1 MPEVGAGDADG
12 ARDEDVYG
20 LLVLGGTA
28 VALPLSALREVV
40 PCPAELTALP
50 VSAVGLVGAMELRE
64 LVVPVLDLQVAFT
77 GAPGGAA
84 DQRVRGAGEVVV
96 VVTDGDQLIGV
107 IADEVR
113 GVVHVPAS
121 GLLAV
126 RAGGGALLVSHTFRH
141 PDGTGIVSVLDAAA
155 ILSLPGVPTVRDA
168 HRETAAVGPA
178 AAAGRAAAALARRT
192 LTLLRCGEHVLALD
206 VAHVHTT
213 LPGSAPTASVLDSAL
228 CRGVTTYVDAEVA
241 VVDPLVLLGLGALDE
256 QQARGAGLVVDL
268 DGGYVVLAL
277 TGLLDIVE
285 VDREQILPVPGFA
298 VPRPD
303 LLAGVVDLPGTGQ
316 CLVLDGA
323 ALGAEEE
330 LRVLGSLNTR
340 TAPASGTP
348 APGTPAPG
356 TPAPGT
362 AASDGATG
370 DGASDA
376 GRPYITYTAG
386 TDVATPLDQ
395 VAEILPLP
403 TTHTRTTG
411 GAPGGWTGGA
421 VTGVLAHRGAAVPV
435 LHLPTLLGL
444 AGAPTTAASCLL
456 LVDVDGA
463 PVGFAVD
470 GLRAIE
476 PLVWQDPEGPQGQGD
491 DAPGPGRVLA
501 ASPLVQ
507 VGQRQELLRGVDLL
521 ALARAVRDGSTASAP
536 SQQPQAA

>member
-1 MPEVGAGDADG
+1 MGSDGSGAGADG

-20 LLVLGGTA
+20 LLVLGGID

-40 PCPAELTALP
+40 PCPGELTALP

-64 LVVPVLDLQVAFT
+64 LVVPVLDLRVAFA
-77 GAPGGAA
+77 GRPGDAA
-84 DQRVRGAGEVVV
+84 GPRVRGEGEVVV

-107 IADEVR
+107 VADEVR

-126 RAGGGALLVSHTFRH
+126 RADGGALLVSHTFRQ
-141 PDGTGIVSVLDAAA
+141 PGGAGIISVLDAAA

-168 HRETAAVGPA
+168 PRETTGAGPG
-178 AAAGRAAAALARRT
+178 AGAGPTTAALARRT

-213 LPGSAPTASVLDSAL
+213 LPGSAPTPSVLDSAL
-228 CRGVTTYVDAEVA
+228 CRGVTPYVDAEVA
-241 VVDPLVLLGLGALDE
+241 VVDPLVLLGLGALDGE
-256 QQARGAGLVVDL
+256 QARGAGLVLDL

-285 VDREQILPVPGFA
+285 VDQAQVLAVPAFA

-323 ALGAEEE
+323 ALAAEEA
-330 LRVLGSLNTR
+330 LRVLGSLNTS
-340 TAPASGTP
+340 TAGAADAGHTSG
-348 APGTPAPG
+348 AGG
-356 TPAPGT
+356 G
-362 AASDGATG
+362 GATG
-370 DGASDA
+370 DGAGTA

-403 TTHTRTTG
+403 TTQTRTTG
-411 GAPGGWTGGA
+411 GALGGWTSGA

-444 AGAPTTAASCLL
+444 VGAPVTAASCLL

-476 PLVWQDPEGPQGQGD
+476 PLVWQDPEGPQAPDG
-491 DAPGPGRVLA
+491 DAPSPGWVLA

-507 VGQRQELLRGVDLL
+507 VGHRQELLRGLDLL
-521 ALARAVRDGSTASAP
+521 ALARAVRDSSAAAAE
-536 SQQPQAA
+536 QPRELQPA